1 LQVIVGFFTLV
12 GKLFSGKLKKEPFA
26 YGEKLFLMLCIATV
40 PLIPMVI
47 LADYVEAVNG
57 ISWLIGLLLIFNG
70 FMLWLS
76 DRLEQGKIQLEN
88 AGWLRPLLVGC
99 IQLLGVFPG
108 ISRSGSTITGGRL
121 CGFTREDA
129 VQMRNRQGITGGSVV
144 SMLSTWK
151 NRKYIE
157 LYEGGVPTTDAG
169 RQQYI
174 KTQWYKE
181 KQR

>member
-1 LQVIVGFFTLV
+1 
-12 GKLFSGKLKKEPFA
+12 
-26 YGEKLFLMLCIATV
+26 ML
-40 PLIPMVI
+40 
-47 LADYVEAVNG
+47 D
-57 ISWLIGLLLIFNG
+57 LLPDI
-70 FMLWLS
+70 
-76 DRLEQGKIQLEN
+76 
-88 AGWLRPLLVGC
+88 
-99 IQLLGVFPG
+99 
-108 ISRSGSTITGGRL
+108 
-121 CGFTREDA
+121 FTREDA